1 MLPGNK
7 TSITK
12 QWHLVSTTIDE
23 NRCDLFLNAGM
34 IQSTLKFDKSFSIL
48 VVQLIA
54 TEPLKLLQR
63 KNWPHSM
70 FPFHL

>member
-23 NRCDLFLNAGM
+23 NHCDLFLNTGM
-34 IQSTLKFDKSFSIL
+34 FQSTLKFDKSFSIL
-48 VVQLIA
+48 LIQLIA
-54 TEPLKLLQR
+54 TEPFKLLQH
-63 KNWPHSM
+63 KNQAHIMKP
-70 FPFHL
+70 LQL

>member
-1 MLPGNK
+1 MLPGSK

-23 NRCDLFLNAGM
+23 NHCDLFFNAGM

-48 VVQLIA
+48 VVQHVA
-54 TEPLKLLQR
+54 TEPLKLPQH
-63 KNWPHSM
+63 KNWSHSV
-70 FPFHL
+70 FPLQL